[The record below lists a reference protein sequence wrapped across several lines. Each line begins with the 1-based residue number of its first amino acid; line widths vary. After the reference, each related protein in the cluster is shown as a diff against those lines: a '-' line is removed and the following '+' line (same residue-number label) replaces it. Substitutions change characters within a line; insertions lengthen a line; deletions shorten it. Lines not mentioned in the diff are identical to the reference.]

1 METTHKYFIS
11 EYIVTVNINMR
22 HLNNWIFECFPI
34 EIAYNFWGGRGV
46 SELGWDLKKNL
57 VRFIQIHVYSDTLQY
72 ITSVSSKFIF
82 LTGTWTESNMTTDD
96 PPAREKS
103 KHELQ
108 PHLSFNSYNTDSLFS
123 GLITELYMCNTGQ

>member
-22 HLNNWIFECFPI
+22 HLNKWIFECFPI
-34 EIAYNFWGGRGV
+34 EIAYHFFGGEGGV
-46 SELGWDLKKNL
+46 RAGMRSKKKNL

-82 LTGTWTESNMTTDD
+82 LTGT
-96 PPAREKS
+96 
-103 KHELQ
+103 
-108 PHLSFNSYNTDSLFS
+108 
-123 GLITELYMCNTGQ
+123 